1 MLDQVCPMQYLAKWK
16 KFGSEYS
23 TSVLR
28 YHRADDSFHTCP
40 HCPTS
45 LYARSQKHGGSF
57 FTAAAASVSEIQV
70 DPSVLDA
77 YQGYSAMNIQ
87 TWHDGLAAVLVLSPN
102 RCNIFEDDIPSSAI
116 YEAGMFDRLI
126 SVFKTET

>member
-87 TWHDGLAAVLVLSPN
+87 TWHDGDKGRFGSYLKLCDFTLLSMTLQV
-102 RCNIFEDDIPSSAI
+102 EL
-116 YEAGMFDRLI
+116 RLNKRII
-126 SVFKTET
+126 SETQTS